1 MKNCNWSWRFATP
14 AIAAELG
21 DRPELLLEA
30 GREVKSNPVRQ
41 VFRCGD
47 YFLKY
52 DRRSGRRLRSEWSCA
67 QLIER
72 EGIQLVEHLALG
84 ESSAGSILITR
95 AFPKAEAVSDYFYRT
110 YIEQPGEPAV
120 FLNNFVHFARKVLE
134 SRLYHPDFHI
144 GNVLYS
150 PGLNRFA
157 LVDAQG
163 VRKAGWFDRWFRRY
177 SMERIGME
185 FRFSRTRH
193 QMLKLLAALGIADPE
208 EFYAEA
214 LVRESAALWH
224 EWPRRRRQALA
235 GYPKFS
241 VQDGS
246 LLRTVDPLRRTVPLE
261 NYEVLEGESALVE
274 SLFLSHFFL
283 QLAQIP
289 HRRVLALDRRNRQV
303 YLEKI
308 SSSTVPTAAA
318 DYQERLNALDIHSE
332 TRDWGKDEFGRISL
346 WNLDLIRLYV

>member
-1 MKNCNWSWRFATP
+1 MKNCNWNWRFATP

-52 DRRSGRRLRSEWSCA
+52 DRRSGRRLRSEWNCA

-95 AFPKAEAVSDYFYRT
+95 AFPEAEAVSDYFYRT

-185 FRFSRTRH
+185 FRFSPT
-193 QMLKLLAALGIADPE
+193 
-208 EFYAEA
+208 
-214 LVRESAALWH
+214 SA
-224 EWPRRRRQALA
+224 
-235 GYPKFS
+235 
-241 VQDGS
+241 
-246 LLRTVDPLRRTVPLE
+246 
-261 NYEVLEGESALVE
+261 SA
-274 SLFLSHFFL
+274 
-283 QLAQIP
+283 
-289 HRRVLALDRRNRQV
+289 
-303 YLEKI
+303 
-308 SSSTVPTAAA
+308 
-318 DYQERLNALDIHSE
+318 
-332 TRDWGKDEFGRISL
+332 
-346 WNLDLIRLYV
+346 

>member
-1 MKNCNWSWRFATP
+1 MKNSSWNWRFTTP
-14 AIAAELG
+14 AIAGELG
-21 DRPELLLEA
+21 EKPELLLESA
-30 GREVKSNPVRQ
+30 QEVKSNPVRQ

-52 DRRSGRRLRSEWSCA
+52 DRRSGNRLRSEWNSA
-67 QLIER
+67 QLIENEDIR
-72 EGIQLVEHLALG
+72 LVEHLALG
-84 ESSAGSILITR
+84 ESSSGSLLITR
-95 AFPKAEAVSDYFYRT
+95 AFPDGEAVSDYFYRT
-110 YIEQPGEPAV
+110 YVELPGEPAV
-120 FLNNFVHFARKVLE
+120 FLNNFVHFTRKILE
-134 SRLYHPDFHI
+134 SRLFHPDFHI
-144 GNVLYS
+144 GNILYS
-150 PGLNRFA
+150 KKLNCFS

-163 VRKAGWFDRWFRRY
+163 VRRAGWIDRHFRRY

-214 LVRESAALWH
+214 LSREAAALWH
-224 EWPRRRRQALA
+224 EWPRRRRQILT

-246 LLRTVDPLRRTVPLE
+246 LLRTVDPLRRIIPLE
-261 NYEVLEGESALVE
+261 NYEVREGESTLVE

-289 HRRVLALDRRNRQV
+289 HRRVLALDRRNRKI
-303 YLEKI
+303 YLEKL
-308 SSSTVPTAAA
+308 SSSTMPTAAA